1 MSNKVSDSE
10 NNEDKKNKLD
20 SKPEKETQTIH
31 LNNNNNNELQQV
43 KKFKMINFASSSA
56 GAIIL
61 DKSPSTAKGFSSL
74 LDDDMDRYGISPCKE
89 DKWVVIG
96 LSEDILVS
104 SIAIANY
111 EKYSSLL
118 KDFEVLAITSYPTEE
133 WIRLGEYIYLHL
145 YLIYTLNILYAST
158 MIMLAYINISHN
170 YTLLFTIQITHTCYY
185 ICHCM
190 YR

>member
-20 SKPEKETQTIH
+20 SKPEKETPHQ
-31 LNNNNNNELQQV
+31 NNNNNNNNDIQQV

-118 KDFEVLAITSYPTEE
+118 KDFEVLASTSYPTEE
-133 WIRLGEYIYLHL
+133 WIRLGE
-145 YLIYTLNILYAST
+145 
-158 MIMLAYINISHN
+158 
-170 YTLLFTIQITHTCYY
+170 
-185 ICHCM
+185 
-190 YR
+190 